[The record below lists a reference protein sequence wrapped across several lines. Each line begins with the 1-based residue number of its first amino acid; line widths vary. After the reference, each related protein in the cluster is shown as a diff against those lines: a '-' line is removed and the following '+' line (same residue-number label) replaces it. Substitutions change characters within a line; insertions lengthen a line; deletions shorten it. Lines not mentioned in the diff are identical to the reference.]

1 VPLLKSLIALLFV
14 LLGIVFAV
22 LNRELV
28 SVDLFFT
35 SLQASTGLMLLLVL
49 LLGFLLGGLVV
60 LTTMVWP
67 IRRALQKAEKSVAKF
82 EKAES
87 EGNASP

>member
-14 LLGIVFAV
+14 LFGIVFAV

-35 SLQASTGLMLLLVL
+35 SLQTSTGLMLLLVL

-67 IRRALQKAEKSVAKF
+67 IRRSLQKAEKAVAKF
-82 EKAES
+82 EKIES
-87 EGNASP
+87 EGNQSP